1 MYFVCLEKKIGG
13 SEFEIKEANS
23 DFDQN
28 DERESFLSPLIPRY

>member
-1 MYFVCLEKKIGG
+1 LFEKKIGG

-28 DERESFLSPLIPRY
+28 DERESFLSPLSLIPRY